1 MEKRLLI
8 IDDNKEIVEVAGEIL
23 SDLFEVIESANT
35 VDQAIALLQT
45 QTYSFIVLDI
55 NLEGRNG
62 AEVIKYLVENPEN
75 SNKEVPFVIISGMI
89 TPQFVERNRQ
99 RFAGILMKPFAH
111 DELRAIAEF
120 ILNGVILET
129 EVVPAGPTIDEIPY
143 LKCNLPFPI
152 IQLEQRVNKVLD
164 QVRKSSKLKQL
175 FSDLKIDRSGD
186 NYIITHIGMLINIA
200 TGICIQMEWNTDKTL
215 EKFVYAA
222 YLHDM
227 ALSERP
233 DLAKIS
239 TFDQLENLKD
249 KLSAVDY
256 KLVFEHPNIA
266 ARSIDNMREIPP
278 DVQLIIKQHHELP
291 KENGFPAKCSFQKIT
306 PLSTVF
312 IIAHDLTEFILANQK
327 WTMEDYI
334 KKSKSKFKGIHFSKI
349 LSSLSDIK

>member
-23 SDLFEVIESANT
+23 LDLFDVVESANT
-35 VDQAIALLQT
+35 VDQAISLLQN

-111 DELRAIAEF
+111 NELRVIVENN
-120 ILNGVILET
+120 LNGVKVET
-129 EVVPAGPTIDEIPY
+129 EAVPAGPTIDEIPY

-175 FSDLKIDRSGD
+175 FSDLKIDRTGD

-233 DLAKIS
+233 DLAKIT
-239 TFDQLENLKD
+239 TFAQLESLKD

-266 ARSIDNMREIPP
+266 ARSIDNMREIPQ

-291 KENGFPAKCSFQKIT
+291 KEDGFPAKCSFQKIT